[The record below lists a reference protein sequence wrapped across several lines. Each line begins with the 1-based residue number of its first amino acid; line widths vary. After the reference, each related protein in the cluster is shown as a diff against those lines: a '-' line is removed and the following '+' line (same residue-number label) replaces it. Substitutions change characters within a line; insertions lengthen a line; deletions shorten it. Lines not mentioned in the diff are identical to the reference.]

1 MKKLSDEKS
10 SSELKVKDF
19 LEAPLPTV
27 KIEDKIVAQLNL
39 LKNQNAIA
47 VLKDNKIVDII
58 TTIDVI
64 NYLLKE

>member
-1 MKKLSDEKS
+1 MHRCQ
-10 SSELKVKDF
+10 
-19 LEAPLPTV
+19 PL
-27 KIEDKIVAQLNL
+27 IEDKIVAPLNL